1 VLYAFRRGNVD
12 ASALL
17 EKAHSAASNRPDDDS
32 AVQHLRQ
39 LCKGFA
45 FNGDQNSGFIQP
57 EIYNTIV
64 KISLEVG
71 DDEVLKQCLKL
82 LGNQLS
88 LSAGSDFGKA
98 ILSPR
103 FSNVKPM

>member
-1 VLYAFRRGNVD
+1 VLYAFRRGSID

-17 EKAHSAASNRPDDDS
+17 EEAHSAASNRPDDDR
-32 AVQHLRQ
+32 AVQNLRQ

-45 FNGDQNSGFIQP
+45 FNGGQNSGFIQQKL
-57 EIYNTIV
+57 YNAIV
-64 KISLEVG
+64 TISLEVG
-71 DDEVLKQCLKL
+71 DEEVLKQCLKL

-88 LSAGSDFGKA
+88 LSAGSNFGKA
-98 ILSPR
+98 ILSLG

>member
-1 VLYAFRRGNVD
+1 VLYALRQGSID
-12 ASALL
+12 ASGLL
-17 EKAHSAASNRPDDDS
+17 EEAHSAASNRPDDDR
-32 AVQHLRQ
+32 AVQNLRQ

-45 FNGDQNSGFIQP
+45 FNCDQKSGRT

-71 DDEVLKQCLKL
+71 DEEVLKQCLKL

-88 LSAGSDFGKA
+88 LSAGSNFGKA
-98 ILSPR
+98 ILSLG